1 MDADLEQDYISIVQ
15 TMREQIAVLKAKLTV
30 QQSKGQEEDWE
41 RSHSKEA
48 AALVRELRQLK
59 EEERLLRRELQTYGE
74 VGEAEEGNLQEIQ
87 RLSEELANAKAE
99 FEEIAGKAKSQHHS
113 PANSRLNYVNKKLA
127 TLTAENIEL
136 SQRLSLLEEERK
148 VVSEQ
153 YTAAVSRG
161 RSEDKMKLRVKH
173 LEQVIGQKDREI
185 DQLEAENSPG
195 SVKFDQI
202 QAETSALSLQLQQLQ
217 TRAAQLESAE
227 TAALQSSSVA
237 QKLKAEVKQLE
248 VTLLSKQKLLKV
260 KEEELSSFQAQYE
273 RLKAELELVNEENHA
288 FKLSLIGTQAVASS
302 LNPTPKGAKAH
313 FRLGPGPAPQT
324 KSADR
329 LGSKPNVQAAAPL
342 FAGSYARLHASRSRE
357 NKG

>member
-1 MDADLEQDYISIVQ
+1 
-15 TMREQIAVLKAKLTV
+15 
-30 QQSKGQEEDWE
+30 
-41 RSHSKEA
+41 
-48 AALVRELRQLK
+48 
-59 EEERLLRRELQTYGE
+59 
-74 VGEAEEGNLQEIQ
+74 
-87 RLSEELANAKAE
+87 
-99 FEEIAGKAKSQHHS
+99 
-113 PANSRLNYVNKKLA
+113 
-127 TLTAENIEL
+127 
-136 SQRLSLLEEERK
+136 
-148 VVSEQ
+148 
-153 YTAAVSRG
+153 
-161 RSEDKMKLRVKH
+161 MKLRVKH

-217 TRAAQLESAE
+217 ARAAQLESAE

-260 KEEELSSFQAQYE
+260 KEEELSSFQTQYE

-288 FKLSLIGTQAVASS
+288 FKLSLMGTQAVASS

-313 FRLGPGPAPQT
+313 FRLGPGPTPQT
-324 KSADR
+324 KSAER
-329 LGSKPNVQAAAPL
+329 LGSKTNVQAAAPL
-342 FAGSYARLHASRSRE
+342 LAGSYARLHASRSRE